1 MTMPQKTNAPMV
13 ARPVAVADLIE
24 RLAFAAC
31 GAKLWPSPYAADYH
45 RGAVRRMLDALTEKD
60 VRLIEAMKR

>member
-1 MTMPQKTNAPMV
+1 MTTKTSAPLVVRTVTVAEMV
-13 ARPVAVADLIE
+13 E

-45 RGAVRRMLDALTEKD
+45 RAAVRRMIDALTD
-60 VRLIEAMKR
+60 ADLRLIKAMKS